1 MSFVKYSLLFA
12 ISTTLSG
19 CFSSGEWMT
28 RNYHPAP
35 DYEYRDCK
43 RYAADYATDYLD
55 NSGSYDQSSALAA
68 VAASIVAAG
77 ALKDSC
83 MKNKGY
89 VWIDSDSDYAKKIQS
104 DDNIKELKPILDD
117 EII

>member
-28 RNYHPAP
+28 RNDQPAP

-55 NSGSYDQSSALAA
+55 NSGSYDESSALAA